1 MVAAAAT
8 RGDVLIKNVIPKHL
22 EAISVKLM
30 EIGATVE
37 EFDDAIRVTSDHRL
51 GHTQIKT
58 LPYPGFP
65 TTDRNIIGFVRW
77 NKHCNRKHF

>member
-1 MVAAAAT
+1 MLPLPAT

-37 EFDDAIRVTSDHRL
+37 EFDDAIRVTS
-51 GHTQIKT
+51 
-58 LPYPGFP
+58 
-65 TTDRNIIGFVRW
+65 
-77 NKHCNRKHF
+77 